1 MNRGIKGSLA
11 ALVGLT
17 IAALSADTATAA
29 HDTKEYDAFGY
40 LVQVGAF
47 AFDASNKVA
56 LELLHSDD
64 NSVFT
69 ACAAE
74 DYEGGVIK
82 ELAASTDQSKVH
94 AVGYVGSKRY
104 VKLNLNVTG
113 TVSVATSVVAI
124 STDPKSAPAI

>member
-1 MNRGIKGSLA
+1 MNRGIKGNLA
-11 ALVGLT
+11 ALVALT

-29 HDTKEYDAFGY
+29 HDTQEFDSFGY

-47 AFDASNKVA
+47 SFSGSNKVA

-64 NSVFT
+64 GTTFT

-74 DYEGGVIK
+74 DYEGGAIK
-82 ELAASTDQSKVH
+82 ELNSTADQSKVH
-94 AVGYVGSKRY
+94 AVGYVGQKRY

-113 TVSVATSVVAI
+113 TVSVATSVIGI
-124 STDPKSAPAI
+124 STAPKYKPAI